1 MAIDFEITSA
11 ANPEIKS
18 IRALNTKKGRTE
30 QGAFL
35 SEGLRHV
42 IEAARVGWVIRR
54 LVISKAARQGP
65 LLEEAR
71 RACVESGGRVLVVP
85 PALMER
91 IAKRD
96 NAQSVI
102 AVIEQRRRALD
113 DIPGDGAEVYL
124 VLEEV
129 SDPGNLGSILR
140 TADAFGISG
149 VVLVGACCDP
159 FSVEAVRAS
168 MGSVVNV
175 PLTEIDRDGFLAW
188 HAGWRG
194 ATVGTHLKGTAL
206 PGLRDLKGGV
216 LILMGNEQAGL
227 SAPLSD
233 ICETLV
239 RIPMRAGSD
248 SLNLAAATAIM
259 AYEAT
264 AAGFAE
270 PQ

>member
-1 MAIDFEITSA
+1 MTTDFEITSA

-18 IRALNTKKGRTE
+18 IRALNTKKGRSE

-42 IEAARVGWVIRR
+42 LEAARVGWTIRR
-54 LVISKAARQGP
+54 LLISKTARQGP

-71 RACVESGGRVLVVP
+71 TACVASGGRVLVVP

-91 IAKRD
+91 VAKRD

-102 AVIEQRRRALD
+102 AVIEQRRRALT
-113 DIPGDGAEVYL
+113 DIPGDGPGVFL
-124 VLEEV
+124 VLEDV
-129 SDPGNLGSILR
+129 RDPGNLGSILR

-149 VVLVGACCDP
+149 VLLVGTCCDP

-175 PLTEIDRDGFLAW
+175 PVTEADRDGFLAW

-194 ATVGTHLKGTAL
+194 ATVGAHLKGTDL
-206 PGLRDLKGGV
+206 PRLRDLTGGV

-248 SLNLAAATAIM
+248 SLNLAAAAAIM

-264 AAGFAE
+264 AAGLTAPE
-270 PQ
+270 

>member
-1 MAIDFEITSA
+1 MTSDFEITSA
-11 ANPEIKS
+11 ANHEIKS
-18 IRALNTKKGRTE
+18 IRALNTKKGRVE

-42 IEAARVGWVIRR
+42 IEAARVGWTIRR
-54 LVISKAARQGP
+54 LVISKTARQVP
-65 LLEEAR
+65 LLDEAR
-71 RACVESGGRVLVVP
+71 QACIAGGGRVLTVP
-85 PALMER
+85 PPLMER

-102 AVIEQRRRALD
+102 AVIDQRRRALD
-113 DIPGDGAEVYL
+113 EIAADSPKVFL
-124 VLEEV
+124 VLEDV
-129 SDPGNLGSILR
+129 RDPGNLGSILR
-140 TADAFGISG
+140 TADAFGVSG

-175 PLTEIDRDGFLAW
+175 PVTETDRDGFLSWQAN
-188 HAGWRG
+188 WRG
-194 ATVGTHLKGTAL
+194 TTVGTHLKGTAPPL
-206 PGLRDLKGGV
+206 LRDLDAGV

-227 SAPLSD
+227 SAPLSAVCD
-233 ICETLV
+233 RLV
-239 RIPMRAGSD
+239 RIPMRDGSD

-264 AAGFAE
+264 SKSLG
-270 PQ
+270 